1 MSIPVIDN
9 KGTFIRFD
17 WKDEMLTA
25 TVSRL
30 SQDKTGTIKGQLLF
44 ETSNPEYHK
53 HLLQQTYNFSS
64 PRTQKMLKEDISKR
78 YNKPEIDWDSIL
90 EQLSVYTKNIFN
102 EGEAPS
108 EVWTDE
114 NILPLEYKLYPLLPK
129 GEPTILFAD
138 GGSGK
143 STLALFIAC
152 CITLPWNDNPLHM
165 KPEFGKVLYLDWET
179 NINTFK
185 RRLQWLQRGHSLPNF
200 YIMYRRC
207 RLALSDDIEEIH
219 KMVVE
224 NKIDT
229 VIVDSVIGACDGDIN
244 KNEVAADFYRA
255 LRAISGATTLAIHH
269 VSKDKLAGAKS
280 PFGSAYFSNLARSVW
295 ELTASQ
301 EIGENKLLIC
311 LSHYKAND
319 DTKHQPIGMEV
330 EFNKDKQMTIFK
342 NIAVED
348 IPEAQM
354 KLSLTKRIENEL
366 KNGNMSLK
374 DIVDTLG
381 VSYQQA
387 ANTLSRMKKDNK
399 AVHLKDGTWAL
410 PVKALPF

>member
-1 MSIPVIDN
+1 MSLPNIDN
-9 KGTFIRFD
+9 KGTVIRFE

-64 PRTQKMLKEDISKR
+64 PRTQKMLKDDISKR

-102 EGEAPS
+102 EGEAPT

-114 NILPLEYKLYPLLPK
+114 NIIPLEYKLYPILPK

-152 CITLPWNDNPLHM
+152 CITLPWNDNPLHL

-185 RRLQWLQRGHSLPNF
+185 RRLQWLQHGHSLPNF
-200 YIMYRRC
+200 FITYRRC
-207 RLALSDDIEEIH
+207 RLSLSEDIEEIH
-219 KMVVE
+219 RIIAE

-229 VIVDSVIGACDGDIN
+229 VIIDSVIGACEGDIN

-255 LRAISGATTLAIHH
+255 LRALTDTTTLAIHH
-269 VSKDKLAGAKS
+269 VSKDKLAGSRS

-295 ELTASQ
+295 ELTSSQ
-301 EIGENKLLIC
+301 EPGESKLSIC
-311 LSHYKAND
+311 LSHYKSND

-330 EFNKDKQMTIFK
+330 EYRKTEQKTIFS

-348 IPEAQM
+348 IPEAQT
-354 KLSLTKRIENEL
+354 KLSLTRRIENEL
-366 KNGNMSLK
+366 KNGNMGLK
-374 DIVDTLG
+374 DIVDSLG
-381 VSYQQA
+381 VSYQLV
-387 ANTLSRMKKDNK
+387 ANALSKMKRNDKVIRLN
-399 AVHLKDGTWAL
+399 DGTWAL
-410 PVKALPF
+410 PVKAGF